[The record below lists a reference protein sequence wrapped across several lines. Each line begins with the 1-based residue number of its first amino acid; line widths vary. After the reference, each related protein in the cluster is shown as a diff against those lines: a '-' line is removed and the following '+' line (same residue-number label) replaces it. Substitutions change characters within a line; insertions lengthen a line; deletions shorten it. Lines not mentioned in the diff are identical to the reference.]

1 MGLLT
6 DPGAGRGKLTQ
17 LLVAYH
23 NKLCVLLYIG
33 GVTWF
38 IILAHDNFNA
48 GTYFSEN
55 ALLPGLV
62 KGEFD
67 KDAAAKQYQSELLD
81 EAARYPDG
89 VPYSW
94 LLAKF
99 RQLNLDV
106 YTHNFTVHNP
116 LGLRTKYS
124 GKNVYAILRA
134 PRSSSTEAL
143 VLSAPYRPPNSV
155 HPGTIPSIAIMLAL
169 AKFFRRQKY
178 WAKDVI
184 FLVTEHEQLGV
195 QAWLEAYH
203 KASCGRSGVLDH
215 GDMMGREEQSSCAA
229 QQLNA
234 SQSTH
239 RFSFVNHTI
248 KTVNMPKVRHSVN
261 LKSKLTSYI
270 SEFKED
276 GLSTDNKIL
285 FCNLCQC
292 AVSSTQKFLV
302 QQHITTSKHQA
313 NKQLNSKQRQL
324 FLTQPTTSNVR
335 SEFNIDLCRS
345 LISAD
350 IPLYKLKNKV
360 FREFLEKYT
369 QHTIPDESTLRKTYA
384 PSIYDETIQKIRD
397 EIKDSSIW
405 VSIDETPDKEGRLV
419 GNVVI
424 GLLSE
429 QYSERILLHCD
440 VLEKCNNK
448 TIVKLFNEAMGIL
461 WPKGI
466 MYDNVLFFISDAAP
480 YMVKAGQALSVVYPK
495 LTHFTCVAHAFHPP
509 SRVNVLKEMYP
520 EIPLPPKPILTRWGT
535 WLEAVEYYAE
545 HIDSINN
552 VLLALDSED
561 AVSIDTAKTVTCD
574 ISVKNDLAHIQHTF
588 SCIIKTLKSLQ
599 NRHLSLSESFEI
611 INSTVE
617 QLNRGRGKVAD
628 AVRAKVDT
636 VLSKT
641 LDMKNYKKVV
651 AVMSGESTV
660 KINLD
665 LSPADI
671 VKLNYVPVTSCDV
684 ERSFSQYKSILRDNR
699 RRFTFQHLKEM
710 FAAINLELHAEKI
723 GYIDVKIEGLNG
735 QLPNL
740 DLVNLVHRMCSKEGV
755 RHTFKNR
762 ENSNY
767 RDSFKEWQHSFK
779 TLMAMVTTQATG
791 VPNGNH
797 GLFHRFGIE
806 AVTLE
811 GFEKKGKG
819 NPALYF
825 HIGRV
830 LEGLFRSLNNLLERF
845 HQSYFFYLLPATD
858 RYISIGMYMP
868 PLGLL
873 CAGLVIKAF
882 ALWLKMQEDSTKLE
896 PVEKKDKEDEV
907 KNRNREEKGSS
918 KYFSLVPVGVTV
930 LATHALGILLLS
942 APQALSSFGLEFGL
956 STEISLYVGYLVM
969 SLSMLLLPLFA
980 RNNVGSTVESWTL
993 LNIVALL
1000 ELGTLLLCI
1009 SMQNFSLALLSAVLY
1024 VPPGLWMVPTRNRM
1038 VGILQKLFW
1047 LLLHPLT
1054 LLTIVVMCNTALM
1067 FSEEP
1072 PAEILERGISAT
1084 RHALVYAVVDS
1095 YIYANWV
1102 FPVTTAILLPNWLLF
1117 WVVLHSSP
1125 HQEEIKKTNGG

>member
-1 MGLLT
+1 
-6 DPGAGRGKLTQ
+6 
-17 LLVAYH
+17 
-23 NKLCVLLYIG
+23 
-33 GVTWF
+33 
-38 IILAHDNFNA
+38 
-48 GTYFSEN
+48 
-55 ALLPGLV
+55 
-62 KGEFD
+62 
-67 KDAAAKQYQSELLD
+67 
-81 EAARYPDG
+81 
-89 VPYSW
+89 
-94 LLAKF
+94 
-99 RQLNLDV
+99 
-106 YTHNFTVHNP
+106 
-116 LGLRTKYS
+116 
-124 GKNVYAILRA
+124 
-134 PRSSSTEAL
+134 
-143 VLSAPYRPPNSV
+143 
-155 HPGTIPSIAIMLAL
+155 
-169 AKFFRRQKY
+169 
-178 WAKDVI
+178 
-184 FLVTEHEQLGV
+184 
-195 QAWLEAYH
+195 
-203 KASCGRSGVLDH
+203 
-215 GDMMGREEQSSCAA
+215 
-229 QQLNA
+229 
-234 SQSTH
+234 
-239 RFSFVNHTI
+239 
-248 KTVNMPKVRHSVN
+248 MPKVRHSVN

-461 WPKGI
+461 WPKGS

-495 LTHFTCVAHAFHPP
+495 LTHFTCVAHAFHRVAEVVRDNFPKVDLLISSVKKVFLKAP

-636 VLSKT
+636 VLSKNPGYEE
-641 LDMKNYKKVV
+641 LQKVV

-710 FAAINLELHAEKI
+710 FVTYCY
-723 GYIDVKIEGLNG
+723 G
-735 QLPNL
+735 
-740 DLVNLVHRMCSKEGV
+740 
-755 RHTFKNR
+755 NR
-762 ENSNY
+762 
-767 RDSFKEWQHSFK
+767 Q
-779 TLMAMVTTQATG
+779 
-791 VPNGNH
+791 
-797 GLFHRFGIE
+797 
-806 AVTLE
+806 
-811 GFEKKGKG
+811 
-819 NPALYF
+819 
-825 HIGRV
+825 
-830 LEGLFRSLNNLLERF
+830 
-845 HQSYFFYLLPATD
+845 
-858 RYISIGMYMP
+858 
-868 PLGLL
+868 
-873 CAGLVIKAF
+873 
-882 ALWLKMQEDSTKLE
+882 
-896 PVEKKDKEDEV
+896 
-907 KNRNREEKGSS
+907 
-918 KYFSLVPVGVTV
+918 
-930 LATHALGILLLS
+930 
-942 APQALSSFGLEFGL
+942 
-956 STEISLYVGYLVM
+956 
-969 SLSMLLLPLFA
+969 
-980 RNNVGSTVESWTL
+980 
-993 LNIVALL
+993 
-1000 ELGTLLLCI
+1000 
-1009 SMQNFSLALLSAVLY
+1009 
-1024 VPPGLWMVPTRNRM
+1024 
-1038 VGILQKLFW
+1038 
-1047 LLLHPLT
+1047 
-1054 LLTIVVMCNTALM
+1054 
-1067 FSEEP
+1067 
-1072 PAEILERGISAT
+1072 
-1084 RHALVYAVVDS
+1084 
-1095 YIYANWV
+1095 
-1102 FPVTTAILLPNWLLF
+1102 
-1117 WVVLHSSP
+1117 
-1125 HQEEIKKTNGG
+1125 